1 MLANFFSKSKPVNF
15 VILFLLFVVYFSISL
30 FLKDISLLNAVKK
43 AIIFMLTFSVY
54 NFILLKNELAK
65 DNSFAFLFY
74 VILVGF
80 YINYIQINSVFYNN
94 LLSLFL
100 FRKVY
105 SLQSSKKIYQKLFDG
120 GLWSG
125 VLFIIEP
132 HTVIFILL
140 LYVAIYL
147 YNHLTYRTLI
157 IPIFGFI
164 VPVFI
169 FYTYNFVLNQ
179 TDFFFSLFSWEIS
192 LDFSPY
198 NSGNFLFSSITIGIF
213 TLISILIKSPQTFA
227 ILDKSRQNWILILTH
242 LFLSLLVFI
251 QNSERTGIEFLYL
264 LFPISVILAN
274 GIELVKKKWLADII
288 ILLFLVA
295 STIQI
300 LT

>member
-15 VILFLLFVVYFSISL
+15 VILFLLFIVYFGISL
-30 FLKDISLLNAVKK
+30 FLKDISLLNASKE
-43 AIIFMLTFSVY
+43 AIIFIITFSVY

-74 VILVGF
+74 VILIGF
-80 YINYIQINSVFYNN
+80 LIKYIQINSVFYNN
-94 LLSLFL
+94 LLCLFL

-105 SLQSSKKIYQKLFDG
+105 SLQSSKKVYQKLFDG

-125 VLFIIEP
+125 ILFIIEP
-132 HTVIFILL
+132 HTLTFILL
-140 LYVAIYL
+140 LYIAIYL
-147 YNHLTYRTLI
+147 YNQLTYRTLI
-157 IPIFGFI
+157 IPILGFI
-164 VPVFI
+164 TPVFI
-169 FYTYNFVLNQ
+169 FYTYNLVLNQ
-179 TDFFFSLFSWEIS
+179 TEHFFSLFSWEIS

-198 NSGNFLFSSITIGIF
+198 NSGNFLFSSVIIGIF

-274 GIELVKKKWLADII
+274 GIELIKKKLLADVF
-288 ILLFLVA
+288 ILLFLAA
-295 STIQI
+295 SAIQI

>member
-30 FLKDISLLNAVKK
+30 FLKDISILNAVKK
-43 AIIFMLTFSVY
+43 AIIFMLIFSVY

>member
-30 FLKDISLLNAVKK
+30 FLKDISILNAVKK
-43 AIIFMLTFSVY
+43 AIIFMLIFSVY

-105 SLQSSKKIYQKLFDG
+105 SLQSSKKTYQKLFDG

>member
-164 VPVFI
+164 APVFI

-179 TDFFFSLFSWEIS
+179 TDFFSSLFSWEIS

>member
-1 MLANFFSKSKPVNF
+1 M
-15 VILFLLFVVYFSISL
+15 
-30 FLKDISLLNAVKK
+30 KDISLLNASKE
-43 AIIFMLTFSVY
+43 AIIFIITFSVY

-74 VILVGF
+74 VILIGF
-80 YINYIQINSVFYNN
+80 LIKYIQINSVFYNN
-94 LLSLFL
+94 LLCLFL

-105 SLQSSKKIYQKLFDG
+105 SLQSSKKVYQKLFDG

-125 VLFIIEP
+125 ILFIIEP
-132 HTVIFILL
+132 HTLTFILL
-140 LYVAIYL
+140 LYIAIYL
-147 YNHLTYRTLI
+147 YNQLTYRTLI
-157 IPIFGFI
+157 IPILGFI
-164 VPVFI
+164 TPVFI
-169 FYTYNFVLNQ
+169 FYTYNLVLNQ
-179 TDFFFSLFSWEIS
+179 TEHFFSLFSWEIS

-198 NSGNFLFSSITIGIF
+198 NSGNFLFSSVIIGIF

-274 GIELVKKKWLADII
+274 GIELIKKKLLADVF
-288 ILLFLVA
+288 ILLFLAA
-295 STIQI
+295 SAIQI